1 MILNYFKVG
10 TISSELVCITVIMH
24 LIVSCHLMIQ
34 RIVLLILPKTA
45 PGQLQTIYATAW
57 KTTND
62 II

>member
-45 PGQLQTIYATAW
+45 PGQL
-57 KTTND
+57 
-62 II
+62 